1 MSRIGIFT
9 NNFRFYHDVIDVA
22 KNWELPY
29 FSIDPSSSVP
39 VDIPVILSTTADP
52 EIDNRQVKEND
63 PVRALRLG
71 LPRLIDQIEF
81 RRIVIGIDPGPK
93 PGVAVIC
100 DDVLTEATELPEI
113 MYIEEY
119 ILKVL
124 SDYSYGGYSI
134 RIGDGDT
141 PNREKI
147 TDILSRNRLSYVVVD
162 ESNTTIFRHRPQNNA
177 ISAAVIGMARS
188 KDTRSSGKGD
198 NFLDERFVTIRNSI

>member
-39 VDIPVILSTTADP
+39 VDISVILSTKADP

-124 SDYSYGGYSI
+124 SDYSYGSYSI

-188 KDTRSSGKGD
+188 KDARSTGKGD